1 MTSNDRKPVRPH
13 PNRRTVNATM
23 TTRGATKA
31 ARLMTLIEQ
40 LEGAACSV
48 AELARHAGVGKRTIQ
63 RDLQE
68 LEDLGYELEQ
78 RDRRYTL
85 RVASTSLNPVEAL
98 AVHSATRLLIHHTR
112 VNERHYRSA
121 LTKLAAT
128 LPDPAR
134 RYLLTSVESIER
146 LSSEGSRT
154 LDHIAQ
160 AWFEQR
166 VLRFR
171 YTAPIGSRRAH
182 RYDLEVYFYE
192 INPVNLAPYVIGY
205 ERSYFHAMRTLRL
218 DRISDPLL
226 LDEHYVIP
234 DDFDPHEY
242 LASAWGIVAGPRLE
256 VTLRVRQHVAHRIFE
271 RRHRNLR
278 VDRTSDDGDLHVTIT
293 CGQDKHGVPIDLL
306 PWLYSWGAGIEVT
319 GPANVREVVHRELW
333 AAAAGYDDDRD

>member
-1 MTSNDRKPVRPH
+1 
-13 PNRRTVNATM
+13 M

-112 VNERHYRSA
+112 VNERHDRSA

-154 LDHIAQ
+154 LDHVVQ

-166 VLRFR
+166 VLRVH
-171 YTAPIGSRRAH
+171 YTAPIGSRRPRPRQAPPH
-182 RYDLEVYFYE
+182 DPQRRGGRHLHPGGREV
-192 INPVNLAPYVIGY
+192 
-205 ERSYFHAMRTLRL
+205 R
-218 DRISDPLL
+218 DRGARRADPGLKG
-226 LDEHYVIP
+226 
-234 DDFDPHEY
+234 
-242 LASAWGIVAGPRLE
+242 S
-256 VTLRVRQHVAHRIFE
+256 VAHTFE
-271 RRHRNLR
+271 RN
-278 VDRTSDDGDLHVTIT
+278 T
-293 CGQDKHGVPIDLL
+293 P
-306 PWLYSWGAGIEVT
+306 
-319 GPANVREVVHRELW
+319 
-333 AAAAGYDDDRD
+333 